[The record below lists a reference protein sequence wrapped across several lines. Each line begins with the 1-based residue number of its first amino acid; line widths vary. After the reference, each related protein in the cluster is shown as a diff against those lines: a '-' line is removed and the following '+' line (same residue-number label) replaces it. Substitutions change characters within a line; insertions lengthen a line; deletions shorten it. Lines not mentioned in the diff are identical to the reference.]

1 MPNLRD
7 FERRLGGLVEGL
19 FSKTFR
25 SGVQPVEIAKRVVRS
40 MDDGKQV
47 SMNEV
52 WAPNHF
58 EVSLS
63 AEDAPRF
70 QQIET
75 ALVTELSSVV
85 RENAAERGWGLMGPP
100 EVELFVDNALRK
112 GDLAVEASL
121 VQGEQPVA
129 APEPAVPEK
138 RAQLR
143 VLENGGR
150 ARDPRRPRAAHDR
163 PARGLRGRR
172 GRHRRLA
179 APCAGP
185 HDRRRLHAHRSRLD
199 ERHEG
204 QRARRADRAHWPTA
218 TTSRWARRRSNTGA
232 PNAGRRRRALRAVGP
247 EVRPVGAAVPVHLAR
262 DALGRTRV
270 ERRSQRAGRPG
281 AAPPPP
287 PGRPRAP
294 ASSSSTST
302 GRSRGRR
309 PLDGSTT
316 FGRGVECELRLDD
329 TYVSQQHARI
339 FDRGGNWYVED
350 LGSTNGTFVNEQKLV
365 APAML
370 TPGDKIRVGTTIV
383 ELRK

>member
-19 FSKTFR
+19 FAKTFR

-75 ALVTELSSVV
+75 ALVTELASVI

-129 APEPAVPEK
+129 APEPAVPTK

-143 VLENGGR
+143 VHENGGVR
-150 ARDPRRPRAAHDR
+150 AIPVDR
-163 PARGLRGRR
+163 ELLTIG
-172 GRHRRLA
+172 RLA
-179 APCAGP
+179 DCEVVV
-185 HDRRRLHAHRSRLD
+185 DD
-199 ERHEG
+199 
-204 QRARRADRAHWPTA
+204 
-218 TTSRWARRRSNTGA
+218 TGA
-232 PNAGRRRRALRAVGP
+232 SRRHAQI
-247 EVRPVGAAVPVHLAR
+247 
-262 DALGRTRV
+262 RTI
-270 ERRSQRAGRPG
+270 
-281 AAPPPP
+281 
-287 PGRPRAP
+287 
-294 ASSSSTST
+294 
-302 GRSRGRR
+302 
-309 PLDGSTT
+309 DGVATLT
-316 FGRGVECELRLDD
+316 
-329 TYVSQQHARI
+329 
-339 FDRGGNWYVED
+339 D
-350 LGSTNGTFVNEQKLV
+350 LGSTNGTKVNGRDVQTARLDD
-365 APAML
+365 
-370 TPGDKIRVGTTIV
+370 GDHITVGTTQI
-383 ELRK
+383 EYRSA